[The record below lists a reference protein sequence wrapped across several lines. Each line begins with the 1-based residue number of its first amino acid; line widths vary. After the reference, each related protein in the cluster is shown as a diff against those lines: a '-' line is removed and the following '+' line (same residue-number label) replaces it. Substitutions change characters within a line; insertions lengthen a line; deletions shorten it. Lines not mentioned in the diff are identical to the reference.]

1 MALTFS
7 SFNTFDEV
15 VAHYNNTIPLRGVG
29 NVGKDI
35 RPIGDRKR
43 KHERIVKVSPNC
55 YALSDGYHF
64 GDDHFYYFNYGVE
77 DYKAS
82 PAYMEQYAPI
92 VWRKKRDGTEE
103 VTIRNGY
110 GFGPHNSRYQF
121 LYRHTPRGMWFRN
134 RNGKH
139 FIELGTT
146 RAACAVSGTEYYL
159 AKVRTAPK
167 AIYTAIKKAG
177 AGTNF
182 WTQRNA
188 AWVKAHDDNS
198 AVKFRK
204 NEHGGW
210 DHVEGTGQDIH
221 NVKGPTVK
229 KAEKAKYKDAIKSF
243 FEWGMAM
250 SPLLPLGDDDY
261 RFARGGEIANHFD
274 KYHRWATSPLEKTK
288 SRAIVCDDEHP
299 LRVSLWVDFAAS
311 RTCTDSGWSFERTYL
326 VQTVETKEDL
336 ARVRTLYNRWINKN
350 LGFVTNK
357 LGSK

>member
-1 MALTFS
+1 MALTYS
-7 SFNTFDEV
+7 SYASFKEVEAAYNT
-15 VAHYNNTIPLRGVG
+15 TPLRGSD
-29 NVGKDI
+29 NAGKDI

-43 KHERIVKVSPNC
+43 KWERIVKVSPNC

-64 GDDHFYYFNYGVE
+64 GDEIFGTYYHSDVYGAARTTTL
-77 DYKAS
+77 KH
-82 PAYMEQYAPI
+82 MEQYAPI

-103 VTIRNGY
+103 VTLRNGW
-110 GFGPHNSRYQF
+110 GVHSHNGRYQF
-121 LYRHTPRGMWFRN
+121 LYRHTPKGMWFRN

-139 FIELGTT
+139 FIQNGSTDPYT
-146 RAACAVSGTEYYL
+146 AHYI

-167 AIYTAIKKAG
+167 PVYDSIMKNPSTHYWQKRQK
-177 AGTNF
+177 
-182 WTQRNA
+182 
-188 AWVKAHDDNS
+188 AWVRAQDDNS
-198 AVKFRK
+198 AVTFRK

-210 DHVEGTGQDIH
+210 DHVEGTGRDLEE
-221 NVKGPTVK
+221 VKGPTVK

-250 SPLLPLGDDDY
+250 SPLLPLGDTDY
-261 RFARGGEIANHFD
+261 RQARSGEITKHFANQ
-274 KYHRWATSPLEKTK
+274 YRWNLRPLEKTK

-311 RTCTDSGWSFERTYL
+311 CTYSDSGWSFDRTFL

-350 LGFVTNK
+350 LGFMTKK
-357 LGSK
+357 LGSE